1 LLEKARARPVAV
13 EYTGPGLKGAAVSN
27 VTKPAKLETGL
38 AVQVPAFIAEGV
50 GRVGEMQ
57 AKGLLY

>member
-1 LLEKARARPVAV
+1 MRRLASHLPHREFA
-13 EYTGPGLKGAAVSN
+13 
-27 VTKPAKLETGL
+27 GL
-38 AVQVPAFIAEGV
+38 AVQLQAFIAEGV